1 MIPRR
6 SKVGSISV
14 ATARRELAR
23 RESERRAERLSGTR
37 AARPPPYLPDLS
49 RSRPKSFRRGTA
61 IDHIVSFPSPSSIG
75 GASDGRTDGRSKAE
89 RSGAE
94 RGPGSRLPF
103 RLFDVARPT
112 LVNGHGVFGSGK
124 QLGPVVAYITIRMA
138 DRSKTSA
145 PTYPPVAPRFTHTHT
160 HTCTRARFLR
170 RVHAI
175 AHPFASIN
183 VCRARPRS
191 STLSTSFQPGQP
203 ENDRIP
209 LSCTPP
215 SSHPLR
221 FDRLPSFL
229 FLVREANEEWKES
242 GSSAYRNG
250 KNGEIGGGWT
260 RRSNAA
266 GGETKAFS
274 TKGVLEIS
282 EGERN
287 GRTTNW

>member
-37 AARPPPYLPDLS
+37 AARPPPHLPDLS

-160 HTCTRARFLR
+160 HVHARAFPSPRTRDRAPLRVYQRVQSSTTLFDALNQLSTRATRERSNPSL
-170 RVHAI
+170 VHASVESS
-175 AHPFASIN
+175 APVRPPFI
-183 VCRARPRS
+183 VPLPRARGERRM
-191 STLSTSFQPGQP
+191 
-203 ENDRIP
+203 ERIWIERV
-209 LSCTPP
+209 SEWEKWRNRGRMDATKQRCWG
-215 SSHPLR
+215 R
-221 FDRLPSFL
+221 
-229 FLVREANEEWKES
+229 NE
-242 GSSAYRNG
+242 G
-250 KNGEIGGGWT
+250 
-260 RRSNAA
+260 
-266 GGETKAFS
+266 
-274 TKGVLEIS
+274 EIS